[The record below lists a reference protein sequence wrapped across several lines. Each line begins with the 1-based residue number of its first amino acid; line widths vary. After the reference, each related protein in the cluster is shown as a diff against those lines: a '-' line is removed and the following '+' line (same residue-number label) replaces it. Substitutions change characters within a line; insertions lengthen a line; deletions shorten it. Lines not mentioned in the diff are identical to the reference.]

1 LRNGYTSQM
10 EVFKIILLT
19 SPSLVTLTVKTRRV
33 KVKGPKGEITKDF
46 RHMPVEMKTMKQATK
61 NRKGLYLNIKMWF
74 GGSKQSC
81 SVATLKSLIR
91 NMVSGVTQ
99 VSLQPLKLTHELSIF
114 LCQSNLILIINY
126 EYRVTD
132 IR

>member
-1 LRNGYTSQM
+1 
-10 EVFKIILLT
+10 
-19 SPSLVTLTVKTRRV
+19 VKTRRV
-33 KVKGPKGEITKDF
+33 KVKGPRGEITKDF

-74 GGSKQSC
+74 GAAKQSC

-91 NMVSGVTQ
+91 NMITGVTD
-99 VSLQPLKLTHELSIF
+99 VSLPPLQTHANRQSLLS
-114 LCQSNLILIINY
+114 QSNLILIINY
-126 EYRVTD
+126 EYRATD

>member
-1 LRNGYTSQM
+1 ML
-10 EVFKIILLT
+10 F
-19 SPSLVTLTVKTRRV
+19 LVTLTVKTRRV